1 MDDEDGARE
10 IREETSRVND
20 RFFIA
25 VSLAILTGICKRAS
39 DFDVSD
45 PTETTKNGHVAFYC
59 ASELNKLADMCFTFA
74 SIRIAIAMLSVT
86 FAPVAMRRLREESD
100 MKLMIGSICL
110 VLSLCFSAYLRWFVV
125 G

>member
-1 MDDEDGARE
+1 MDAEDGVRE
-10 IREETSRVND
+10 RREEASRVND

-45 PTETTKNGHVAFYC
+45 PAETTKNGHFAFYC

-74 SIRIAIAMLSVT
+74 SIRIAIAMIGVT
-86 FAPVAMRRLREESD
+86 FVPVAMRRLREESD

-110 VLSLCFSAYLRWFVV
+110 MLSLCFSAYLRWFVV
-125 G
+125 